1 MFDLELEWTVGEG
14 GGERWEDG
22 VIFISWPSPLFSFN
36 RRPLTA
42 IKIKE
47 SSHNLLSNC
56 SLITF
61 APKTTSALQA
71 KIEDALEAF
80 AAEIN

>member
-1 MFDLELEWTVGEG
+1 M
-14 GGERWEDG
+14 
-22 VIFISWPSPLFSFN
+22 
-36 RRPLTA
+36 
-42 IKIKE
+42 KIKE

-61 APKTTSALQA
+61 APKTTLALQA

>member
-1 MFDLELEWTVGEG
+1 M
-14 GGERWEDG
+14 
-22 VIFISWPSPLFSFN
+22 
-36 RRPLTA
+36 
-42 IKIKE
+42 KIKE

-80 AAEIN
+80 AAEINKRGMHAEENFR